1 MSATLDAA
9 APRLPVVEQSVAN
22 TASPLLLERRH
33 WLVALAVL
41 VVFFAPYQ
49 TLVQTVLT
57 DDSVRKG
64 LQIDEY
70 DMVWQQVGYG
80 VGLLYGVFTA
90 LWLSGRIG
98 ARYTMTL
105 GMLGF
110 GQCDVRG
117 LGRAWDVGA
126 GAIRRWLF
134 QDAGDGALPSHTLQT
149 V

>member
-1 MSATLDAA
+1 MTATVATSPPPSVSSPTLA
-9 APRLPVVEQSVAN
+9 APIP
-22 TASPLLLERRH
+22 PLRLERRH
-33 WLVALAVL
+33 WFAALAVL

-57 DDSVRKG
+57 DDSVRKA

-80 VGLLYGVFTA
+80 VGLLYGIFTA

-105 GMLGF
+105 G
-110 GQCDVRG
+110 
-117 LGRAWDVGA
+117 
-126 GAIRRWLF
+126 
-134 QDAGDGALPSHTLQT
+134 
-149 V
+149 